1 MPMEIISIEALTFE
15 RMLKGLEDATR
26 ITGDICKR
34 QREKK
39 MGEWMDNQE
48 ACALL
53 GITPRTL
60 QGLRENGT
68 LAYSQISHKI
78 YYRPEDLQKVLSFLQ
93 KKRGERL

>member
-1 MPMEIISIEALTFE
+1 MPMEIISIEARTFE
-15 RMLKGLEDATR
+15 RMLKGLEDAKR
-26 ITGDICKR
+26 MTGDICEKL
-34 QREKK
+34 REKK

-60 QGLRENGT
+60 QTFRENGT

-78 YYRPEDLQKVLSFLQ
+78 YYKPEDIQKVLSFLQ
-93 KKRGERL
+93 KREGKKL

>member
-1 MPMEIISIEALTFE
+1 MPMEIISIEARTFE
-15 RMLKGLEDATR
+15 RMLKGLEDAKR
-26 ITGDICKR
+26 MTGDICEKL
-34 QREKK
+34 REKK

-60 QGLRENGT
+60 QTLRENGT

-78 YYRPEDLQKVLSFLQ
+78 YYKPEDIQKVLSFLQ
-93 KKRGERL
+93 KREGKKL